1 MNVSCTACP
10 AKYAVPDDRV
20 RGKKA
25 RITCKRCGTVIVI
38 DGTTTDGGRGAEAAP
53 PSSSPPAPSVPAS
66 VPAATLTPT
75 STAPAAEWLV
85 AITDDH
91 QEPATLER
99 IVELYS
105 EGRIDG
111 ETFIWRDGMP
121 EWRTPFEVPEV
132 AAALRARG
140 LEHRIFESGP
150 PSSNKE
156 LYPDEEATNIAR
168 PAAQAAALRVPRLHD
183 DTLGDEDRT
192 VFRKSAPAASS
203 SPLSSEP
210 LAEAGPEVAVNPSA
224 ALDLGP
230 PPPIDEE
237 PTIARSSPFAGLDSF
252 PPEADEAQ
260 GSKPPSLSPRAEST
274 SVSELAARAFERA
287 TSSEPPPDSRPSL
300 LGRSRPSVVGEAGP
314 SSRRRAVR
322 SSQALSARLGGSS
335 ELGPLSVGSR
345 AERRPR
351 SGDLFARQA
360 EAGGENDPALRP
372 SQPPN
377 SQPPSSQPSDATH
390 PEAGQG
396 SRLTGARNETSVLF
410 TLDALVQAE
419 KAPSAKPASPREM
432 EAELL
437 LGTATPP
444 SAIANL
450 GSTGVATLVAPDLMA
465 PVRSVPDPAEMFPG
479 EYAPRRRSPLLIG
492 GLLIVAAGV
501 GAGAALVLPDLLSS
515 KDAAA
520 PTASAAAPS
529 APVSAAAPQPEA
541 SAPSAPPSASA
552 SAEEEPSSTPSTAP
566 ATARPERPERAVP
579 PAAAAPPAPAARPA
593 PPDEATS
600 AEGGTPKPTP
610 ASPAAQLP
618 KPAEPA
624 AAEAPPFDQAAA
636 KATLMTAASHAASCK
651 QPGGPTGT
659 GRALVTFAPSGRVT
673 KAEVTGDFA
682 GTPVGSCV
690 ARIFRNAK
698 VPAFSGDAVTVAK
711 SFSID

>member
-1 MNVSCTACP
+1 
-10 AKYAVPDDRV
+10 
-20 RGKKA
+20 
-25 RITCKRCGTVIVI
+25 
-38 DGTTTDGGRGAEAAP
+38 
-53 PSSSPPAPSVPAS
+53 
-66 VPAATLTPT
+66 
-75 STAPAAEWLV
+75 
-85 AITDDH
+85 
-91 QEPATLER
+91 
-99 IVELYS
+99 
-105 EGRIDG
+105 
-111 ETFIWRDGMP
+111 
-121 EWRTPFEVPEV
+121 
-132 AAALRARG
+132 
-140 LEHRIFESGP
+140 
-150 PSSNKE
+150 
-156 LYPDEEATNIAR
+156 
-168 PAAQAAALRVPRLHD
+168 
-183 DTLGDEDRT
+183 
-192 VFRKSAPAASS
+192 
-203 SPLSSEP
+203 
-210 LAEAGPEVAVNPSA
+210 
-224 ALDLGP
+224 
-230 PPPIDEE
+230 
-237 PTIARSSPFAGLDSF
+237 
-252 PPEADEAQ
+252 
-260 GSKPPSLSPRAEST
+260 
-274 SVSELAARAFERA
+274 
-287 TSSEPPPDSRPSL
+287 
-300 LGRSRPSVVGEAGP
+300 
-314 SSRRRAVR
+314 
-322 SSQALSARLGGSS
+322 
-335 ELGPLSVGSR
+335 
-345 AERRPR
+345 
-351 SGDLFARQA
+351 
-360 EAGGENDPALRP
+360 
-372 SQPPN
+372 
-377 SQPPSSQPSDATH
+377 
-390 PEAGQG
+390 
-396 SRLTGARNETSVLF
+396 
-410 TLDALVQAE
+410 
-419 KAPSAKPASPREM
+419 
-432 EAELL
+432 
-437 LGTATPP
+437 
-444 SAIANL
+444 
-450 GSTGVATLVAPDLMA
+450 MA